1 MSEKGAGGLVEA
13 MVCFCRTVRS
23 PGFCPLS
30 EFSPLRAPVLQRP
43 FSFFDK
49 RREAGG
55 GGPDLHASAAAAG
68 SEPRPK
74 EMKRCLFCLHQ
85 IHALSFLRPRPR
97 VKPACLRM
105 LFTPSELRSRLGSMS
120 GSPQQPVS
128 LWSLRPWCAGA
139 RVWVLWTP
147 VPRRVRD
154 SLQLSRVQTLRA
166 SSRPSGGL
174 SCILTTWSRFG
185 SSPPSVKSPSGPTLG
200 GGCSAAL
207 EARRAQLSLPSP
219 DTPPARSALPGVFSL
234 RSHRSC
240 HGVSASWPSMD
251 AGHMHS
257 PWVASG
263 PQGDLDSH

>member
-68 SEPRPK
+68 SEPRPE

-120 GSPQQPVS
+120 GSPQRRQCRS
-128 LWSLRPWCAGA
+128 GA
-139 RVWVLWTP
+139 SGRGVLEP
-147 VPRRVRD
+147 E
-154 SLQLSRVQTLRA
+154 S
-166 SSRPSGGL
+166 
-174 SCILTTWSRFG
+174 
-185 SSPPSVKSPSGPTLG
+185 
-200 GGCSAAL
+200 GCSG
-207 EARRAQLSLPSP
+207 RLS
-219 DTPPARSALPGVFSL
+219 PGAFVTAF
-234 RSHRSC
+234 SC
-240 HGVSASWPSMD
+240 HVCRR
-251 AGHMHS
+251 
-257 PWVASG
+257 
-263 PQGDLDSH
+263 